1 MPMAL
6 RLLAVLILAAALP
19 AQAQVYKWVDA
30 KGQVNYSNAP
40 PPSVA
45 GAAQPVEEKLSVIGM
60 DPAVRAYA
68 ERSFANRAAAD
79 ERDWQM
85 RQRAMSVQ
93 QASAPVGGYGDS
105 YASSYYS
112 PYYYG
117 GYYGGYVRPAFRP
130 RVMHHAGGPRVTH
143 HALMAR
149 SVSVSRR

>member
-1 MPMAL
+1 MTL

-79 ERDWQM
+79 ERDWQI
-85 RQRAMSVQ
+85 RQRAMSLQ
-93 QASAPVGGYGDS
+93 QASAPVSGYGDS
-105 YASSYYS
+105 TLSSDYA
-112 PYYYG
+112 PYYG
-117 GYYGGYVRPAFRP
+117 GYYGGYGRPAFRP

-143 HALMAR
+143 FAREAR
-149 SVSVSRR
+149 STSRR